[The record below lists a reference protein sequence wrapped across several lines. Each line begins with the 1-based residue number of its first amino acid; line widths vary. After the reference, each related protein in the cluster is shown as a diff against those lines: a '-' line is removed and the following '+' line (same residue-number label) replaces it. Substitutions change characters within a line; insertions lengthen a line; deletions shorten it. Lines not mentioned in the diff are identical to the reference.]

1 LVMPPKKKNDKE
13 VEKPI
18 LIGRMG
24 TNLKVGIV
32 GLPNVGKST
41 FFNVLTKSS
50 QAAAEN
56 FPFCTI
62 DPNEARVAV
71 PDERWDWLVAHHK
84 PASKVPAFLNVTD
97 IAGLV
102 KGASEGQGLG
112 NAFLS
117 HIRACDAMFHLC
129 RTFEDADITHVEGDV
144 DPIRDLDIINEELRL
159 KDVEY
164 FEKIFDE
171 CERMYVR
178 GNDKKRKV
186 EYEILCKIKKVLI
199 EETRM
204 IRYGDW
210 NQADI
215 EILNKHLFIT
225 AKSMIYLVNLSE
237 KDFIRKKNKWLPKIK
252 EYIDKNDPGATVIPF
267 SGTFEQKLMDLETDD
282 ERKAYCEETKCTSI
296 LDKIVVQGYKAL
308 QLQYFFTAGEDEVKA
323 WTVQRG
329 STAPQAAGRIHTDFE
344 KGFIMAEVM
353 KFAAFKEN
361 GSEAAVKAAGGY
373 RQQGKNY
380 IVEDGDIIFFKFNAG
395 AGLTKGKEEK
405 KK

>member
-1 LVMPPKKKNDKE
+1 
-13 VEKPI
+13 
-18 LIGRMG
+18 MG

-50 QAAAEN
+50 QAAA
-56 FPFCTI
+56 
-62 DPNEARVAV
+62 
-71 PDERWDWLVAHHK
+71 ERWDWLVAHHK

-129 RTFEDADITHVEGDV
+129 RTFEDPDITHVEGDV

-178 GNDKKRKV
+178 GGDKKRKA

-199 EETRM
+199 EEATMMTSSLPPSRPSRWTARLM
-204 IRYGDW
+204 PTPSGTPS
-210 NQADI
+210 
-215 EILNKHLFIT
+215 LPSVSSSPP
-225 AKSMIYLVNLSE
+225 AKSTTPS
-237 KDFIRKKNKWLPKIK
+237 R
-252 EYIDKNDPGATVIPF
+252 
-267 SGTFEQKLMDLETDD
+267 
-282 ERKAYCEETKCTSI
+282 R
-296 LDKIVVQGYKAL
+296 
-308 QLQYFFTAGEDEVKA
+308 
-323 WTVQRG
+323 
-329 STAPQAAGRIHTDFE
+329 
-344 KGFIMAEVM
+344 
-353 KFAAFKEN
+353 
-361 GSEAAVKAAGGY
+361 
-373 RQQGKNY
+373 
-380 IVEDGDIIFFKFNAG
+380 
-395 AGLTKGKEEK
+395 
-405 KK
+405 